1 MLKQTLQD
9 RKGEMTINGALT
21 FLLIMIL
28 LILGISV
35 FSVANKA
42 SKLHTMAAELTR
54 YIEVRGCI
62 DAGAAAEFARLE
74 TVLGIDA
81 TLTTEATYTAA
92 GNKIQF
98 GDSFTVTITYETGIG
113 VGGIMQVPITLHSS
127 VVGRSEQYWK

>member
-1 MLKQTLQD
+1 MLKQMLRD

-21 FLLIMIL
+21 FLLFMVL

-35 FSVANKA
+35 FGVANKA

-81 TLTTEATYTAA
+81 TLTTEQPIRRPGVKFSLETASRSPSPM
-92 GNKIQF
+92 KP
-98 GDSFTVTITYETGIG
+98 V
-113 VGGIMQVPITLHSS
+113 S
-127 VVGRSEQYWK
+127 VSAASCRCLSRCTAQ